1 MLKLVLLTLLI
12 VLSASSAFLL
22 GETVKT
28 RSITESFFYNSLVYF
43 IIAMIICCI
52 FGCTGHLNGESFKD
66 VNKSEIYSYVCL
78 AVVYI
83 ITGLLTS
90 YLYKNYSVAEISP
103 YKNAL
108 VPLLQ
113 FIIGFMIFRDKP
125 TYQKVIGGLLMV
137 VGIYIFSLSKK

>member
-1 MLKLVLLTLLI
+1 L
-12 VLSASSAFLL
+12 
-22 GETVKT
+22 
-28 RSITESFFYNSLVYF
+28 
-43 IIAMIICCI
+43 
-52 FGCTGHLNGESFKD
+52 HW
-66 VNKSEIYSYVCL
+66 
-78 AVVYI
+78 
-83 ITGLLTS
+83 TS